1 MGKIHTFKDGKLHI
15 YVRTD
20 KYKNKLKSNNYVG
33 RTYITQDGKGR
44 QLIKSSGFKNLNKAK
59 QFLFKWFERQHFKLE
74 HNIQISQSMV
84 KDLYQQFLNDVDNDS
99 SIEGITKKGYKDRWN
114 LISKCKTFL
123 NLKVE
128 TMEANDVKNTFLL
141 WRYNRAKGQ
150 SKTLRGNTISGDL
163 IAIQKFITWCYDKKI
178 RNRKIS
184 LRQTLSRKL
193 KSEQTLRAQLSKE
206 QYNHIL
212 KASRKRY
219 QSGRTLRIRFNRER
233 LHQFIVFM
241 VGTGLRVDECLNLHF
256 EDVEMCDRQK
266 SKAITQQEIKL
277 DEHSRYY
284 LKIYLRKSK
293 TDKREVIGLSSSYFA
308 LKRLLHLYQTTGL
321 GKISGNIWNVQSFR
335 EGLNTLLNEANL
347 KKIRKGDRTLSVD
360 SKSFRSTYIQFMLD
374 KGITIDWLAKN
385 CGTSIIMIEK
395 YYTAHR
401 ALDSVLAQVLHTGR
415 TKLKAVS

>member
-1 MGKIHTFKDGKLHI
+1 MSKIHTFKDGKLHI

-20 KYKNKLKSNNYVG
+20 KYKGKLKSDNFVG
-33 RTYITQDGKGR
+33 RTYITQHGKGK
-44 QLIKSSGFKNLNKAK
+44 QLIKSSGTNKLNKAK
-59 QFLFKWFERQHFKLE
+59 QVLFKWFDELQFKKK
-74 HNIQISQSMV
+74 HNIKISQSLV

-114 LISKCKTFL
+114 LISRCKTFL

-141 WRYNRAKGQ
+141 WRYNRAKSQ
-150 SKTLRGNTISGDL
+150 SKVLRGKTIGGDL
-163 IAIQKFITWCYDKKI
+163 IAIQKFITWCYEKKI

-193 KSEQTLRAQLSKE
+193 RSEETLRAQLTKE

-212 KASRKRY
+212 KVSRKRY
-219 QSGRTLRIRFNRER
+219 QSGRTLRIRFNREK

-266 SKAITQQEIKL
+266 SKAITEQEIRL

-293 TDKREVIGLSSSYFA
+293 TNKREVIGVSSSYFA
-308 LKRLLHLYQTTGL
+308 LKRLLHLYKTTGL
-321 GKISGNIWNVQSFR
+321 GKISGKIWGVQSFR
-335 EGLNTLLNEANL
+335 EGLNTLLDEAKL
-347 KKIRKGDRTLSVD
+347 KTYKKGDRTLSVD

-374 KGITIDWLAKN
+374 KGIYGDWIAKN
-385 CGTSIIMIEK
+385 CGTSITMIEK
-395 YYTAHR
+395 YYTANR
-401 ALDSVLAQVLHTGR
+401 ALDSVLEQVLQTGR
-415 TKLKAVS
+415 TKLKSVS